1 MIPCKDQEGDNYQ
14 LVVPHKEEDL
24 HLDTAMAA
32 HLSVEHNYSH
42 NPQTIYGFM
51 NLNNTLTDIP

>member
-1 MIPCKDQEGDNYQ
+1 MIPCMDQEGDNYQ
-14 LVVPHKEEDL
+14 LVVPSKEEDL
-24 HLDTAMAA
+24 HLDTAVAA

-51 NLNNTLTDIP
+51 NLNYTN